1 MPKASHRVEL
11 LEGSVV
17 KRFADP
23 EAYFRELGVYKLGL
37 EMTPRLIDFRE
48 PEWIRLERVCGLPYL
63 DCPLDTC
70 TVGLLARTIASFHL
84 STRNGQN
91 CLCHW
96 DNQPRNILLG
106 NGRFHF
112 VDFSDSRLA
121 RPEDDLTHLLLFWAG
136 EFSADRMETLAAEF
150 IAAYRTIQPLDP
162 LQWKNSLANSIL
174 RFDQRRA
181 QHQRAAQHVAP
192 EISETN
198 RGMIAGLLRGYIFG
212 F

>member
-1 MPKASHRVEL
+1 MAKASHRVEL

-17 KRFADP
+17 KHFADP
-23 EAYFRELGVYKLGL
+23 EAYFRELGVYELGL
-37 EMTPRLIDFRE
+37 EMTPRLMDFRE

-96 DNQPRNILLG
+96 DNQPRNILFG
-106 NGRFHF
+106 NGKFHF

-121 RPEDDLTHLLLFWAG
+121 KPEDDLTHLLLFWAG
-136 EFSADRMETLAAEF
+136 EFSADRMETLAEVF
-150 IAAYRTIQPLDP
+150 VAAYQNFQPLHEDHW
-162 LQWKNSLANSIL
+162 QNSLAHSIL

-181 QHQRAAQHVAP
+181 LHQRAAQHVAG
-192 EISETN
+192 ELRDTN
-198 RGMIAGLLRGYIFG
+198 RGLIAGLLAG
-212 F
+212 